1 MLLIFFPL
9 DTKFPSSRFRL
20 CQWPELILAEIVDS
34 VAVRRCS
41 GQLKGDGRGA
51 HDFGNSRPN
60 PVATYHFM
68 TVVSC
73 ATHRKD
79 SSGITDPH
87 QMPDKIGRFELVSQL
102 AQSPTATI
110 YKALDTE
117 NQQTVA
123 LKVVQLSAVK
133 DGAGLLKSILEEA
146 DQAKPLSSHNIAVLY
161 GVGEEDGKLLAA
173 TEYVQGNSIATT
185 LARHEGFSIW
195 DTQDIARQV
204 CHALDH
210 AQGHKVVHQSLE
222 PAKIMVQW
230 DGQVKIL
237 GFGISSM
244 SAHAAENGGAVP
256 EVLHYASPEQLRGEA
271 CDHRSTIFSLGAIL
285 YEMATEQKA
294 FPGETAEQVKQAV
307 LENEPPLPVRLKPNV
322 NQVLSQ
328 LIMKALA
335 KSPEERY
342 QSGKELVSDLEQAK
356 SANTLASKAPQQK
369 PKAQAAAAG
378 ASSSGVGSATSAP
391 SAPSSSGIS
400 SAAAS
405 SAAVSSS
412 AAPAPTAPS
421 RPKITASAAGAA
433 AAEEPKSG
441 FAVDPM
447 MAEDEN
453 SPAAKARRSFSDLS
467 EMPPLKAE
475 FVAPPL
481 PPPSAQP
488 QPEAAEP
495 LPQVVF
501 NKTPEKEKASV
512 HVREAAQKAV
522 TEIRKT
528 PPKLFLYAVGGA
540 ILIIA
545 VILLGMSMSSYWQDR
560 ETEENGSAAPVQ
572 TQPSPAAQAPQPPA
586 PAPQA
591 QAATAPDNTQAQPE
605 APSSDDETRGDRERR
620 MRSHAAAAPM
630 PGQLTVSSSPAGV
643 QITFDGSPLCV
654 TPCTLTGIAPGQHTV
669 LASKSGYGSENR
681 SIVLSSGANS
691 SISIDLS
698 PQTAKLSVASTPAGA
713 VIVVDGQDT
722 GRLSP
727 AQFILNHAGAHTVAL
742 RRDGYLEDTV
752 TINAGAGQM
761 ANVNLVLKQLGNTD
775 DIRAAGGRFKKVFGG
790 GDTAS
795 MGIVSI
801 KTTPKGAQIM
811 VNNRVLDK
819 TAPFDFYLNPGTY
832 VIDISMSGYR
842 SLHRVIQVEEQEKV
856 SIEEPLTLE

>member
-1 MLLIFFPL
+1 VDRVSAQTVAELLDL
-9 DTKFPSSRFRL
+9 
-20 CQWPELILAEIVDS
+20 Q
-34 VAVRRCS
+34 
-41 GQLKGDGRGA
+41 
-51 HDFGNSRPN
+51 
-60 PVATYHFM
+60 
-68 TVVSC
+68 
-73 ATHRKD
+73 
-79 SSGITDPH
+79 

-123 LKVVQLSAVK
+123 LKVVQLSTVK
-133 DGAGLLKSILEEA
+133 DGAALLKSILEEA

-173 TEYVQGNSIATT
+173 TEYVQGNSIETT
-185 LARHEGFSIW
+185 LARHDGFSIW

-230 DGQVKIL
+230 DGQAKIL

-256 EVLHYASPEQLRGEA
+256 AVLHYASPEQLRGEA

-307 LENEPPLPVRLKPNV
+307 LESEPALPVRLKPNV

-342 QSGKELVSDLEQAK
+342 QSGKELVSDLENCK
-356 SANTLASKAPQQK
+356 SSNNLASKATAQK
-369 PKAQAAAAG
+369 PKVQAAAAG
-378 ASSSGVGSATSAP
+378 ASSAGK
-391 SAPSSSGIS
+391 S
-400 SAAAS
+400 SAAI
-405 SAAVSSS
+405 
-412 AAPAPTAPS
+412 PAPTAAVPS
-421 RPKITASAAGAA
+421 RPKIAASASSAA
-433 AAEEPKSG
+433 AVEEPKSG

-453 SPAAKARRSFSDLS
+453 SPAAKARRSFSELS
-467 EMPPLKAE
+467 EMPPLKQE
-475 FVAPPL
+475 FVVP
-481 PPPSAQP
+481 PPPSSSAQQ
-488 QPEAAEP
+488 QPEVAEP
-495 LPQVVF
+495 LPQVVL
-501 NKTPEKEKASV
+501 NKTQEKEKTSV
-512 HVREAAQKAV
+512 QVREAAQKAV
-522 TEIRKT
+522 AEIRKT
-528 PPKLFLYAVGGA
+528 PPKLFFYAVGGA
-540 ILIIA
+540 IFIIA
-545 VILLGMSMSSYWQDR
+545 VILVGMSLSSYWQDR
-560 ETEENGSAAPVQ
+560 ETEESGSAAPVQ
-572 TQPSPAAQAPQPPA
+572 TQPSPAAQAPQPEQTA
-586 PAPQA
+586 PAPQT
-591 QAATAPDNTQAQPE
+591 QAAAAAPDNTQAQPE
-605 APSSDDETRGDRERR
+605 APAPVEEPAHRGHERR
-620 MRSHAAAAPM
+620 TKSRSVAAAPT
-630 PGQLTVSSSPAGV
+630 PGQLTVSSNPAGV

-654 TPCTLTGIAPGQHTV
+654 TPCTLTGIAPGQHTI

-681 SIVLSSGANS
+681 SLVLAAGASST
-691 SISIDLS
+691 ISVNLS

-713 VIVVDGQDT
+713 TILVDGQDT
-722 GRLSP
+722 GKLSP
-727 AQFILNHAGAHTVAL
+727 AQFILNRAGAHTVVL
-742 RRDGYLEDTV
+742 RRYGYLEETSTV
-752 TINAGAGQM
+752 NAEAGQT
-761 ANVNLVLKQLGNTD
+761 ANVNHVLKPLGNTD
-775 DIRAAGGRFKKVFGG
+775 EIRAAGGHFKKVFGG
-790 GDTAS
+790 SDAAS

-842 SLHRVIQVEEQEKV
+842 NLHRVIQVEEREKV
-856 SIEEPLTLE
+856 AIEEPLQPE